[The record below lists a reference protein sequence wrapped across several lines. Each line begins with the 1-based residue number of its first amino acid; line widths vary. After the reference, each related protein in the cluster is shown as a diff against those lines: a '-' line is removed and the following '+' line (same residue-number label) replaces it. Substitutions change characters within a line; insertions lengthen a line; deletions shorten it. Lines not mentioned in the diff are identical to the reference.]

1 MRLLLLFYPWLELL
15 SLIQLG
21 IETRAIVPLL
31 WVLAMFMVGAA
42 LLKRVGTASVLRL
55 REAQQSGVLQQS
67 LFLDDLAVAVAA
79 LLLMIPGL
87 LSDFFAV
94 VVLIGPLRRLLAR
107 IFLGKVVSQADASGW
122 YASSSMPDDDSKFQS
137 SEILEGDYQ
146 DISPGVGRP
155 NVIDTSENDTQRDQ

>member
-31 WVLAMFMVGAA
+31 WVLVMFMLGAA
-42 LLKRVGTASVLRL
+42 LLRRVGTASVLRL

-67 LFLDDLAVAVAA
+67 LFVDDLAVAVAA
-79 LLLMIPGL
+79 LLFMIPGL

-107 IFLGKVVSQADASGW
+107 FFLGKVVSQADASGW
-122 YASSSMPDDDSKFQS
+122 HASSMSGDDSKFQS
-137 SEILEGDYQ
+137 SEIIEGDYQ
-146 DISPGVGRP
+146 DISPDSGRH
-155 NVIDTSENDTQRDQ
+155 NVIDKSEDDTQRNQ